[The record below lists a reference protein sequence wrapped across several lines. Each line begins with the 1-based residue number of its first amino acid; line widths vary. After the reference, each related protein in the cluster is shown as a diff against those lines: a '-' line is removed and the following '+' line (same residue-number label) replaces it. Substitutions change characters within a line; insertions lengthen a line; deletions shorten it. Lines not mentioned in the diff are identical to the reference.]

1 MVSKFNLSQP
11 EITKITGF
19 CGILI
24 PIVIFTF
31 IGLAISQSPWF
42 RWTDHA
48 LSDLGVEEISAF
60 LFNTGIIIGGV
71 LAFIFSLGLIKQIS
85 NKAGAYLFSLSSLAL
100 IGIGIWPENVETLHF
115 ITSAAF
121 FVLIAL
127 FLIVTGFTIKQD
139 QFERSMGLLAIIF
152 AIIAIGST
160 SFLIPWDGIAIPE
173 FCSCFPAFIWCM
185 IFGLKMTNAKKVVSS
200 ISTSLHLERAL
211 QE

>member
-1 MVSKFNLSQP
+1 MVKKFNLSQP
-11 EITKITGF
+11 EITKIAGF

-48 LSDLGVEEISAF
+48 LSDLGVEGISAF
-60 LFNTGIIIGGV
+60 LFNNGIILSGI
-71 LAFIFSLGLIKQIS
+71 LAFVFSLGLIKELS

-100 IGIGIWPENVETLHF
+100 IGIGIWPENIDTLHS

-139 QFERSMGLLAIIF
+139 QFERSMGSLAIIF
-152 AIIAIGST
+152 AVLAIGST
-160 SFLIPWDGIAIPE
+160 AFLIFWKGIAIPE
-173 FCSCFPAFIWCM
+173 SFSCFPAFVWCM
-185 IFGLKMTNAKKVVSS
+185 IFGIKMTNVKRLTGALS
-200 ISTSLHLERAL
+200 SLHLGKAL
-211 QE
+211 QD